1 VLLPVRGICDELV
14 KLRTAHAAAVD
25 RIRMAELYA
34 SVKREVFEL
43 FRMMVEAIDLRY
55 AINTRGAAVD
65 DVARNR
71 QFFEK
76 IEILAQKGLDVR
88 SRTWNVLVS
97 VRFYSAH
104 RDTPIL
110 KANLGRAFQARYNGS
125 PEVALEALWIGFWL

>member
-1 VLLPVRGICDELV
+1 MLLPVRGICDELV

-43 FRMMVEAIDLRY
+43 FRIMVEAIDLRY

-76 IEILAQKGLDVR
+76 IEILAKKGLNVR
-88 SRTWNVLVS
+88 SRTWNVLV
-97 VRFYSAH
+97 
-104 RDTPIL
+104 
-110 KANLGRAFQARYNGS
+110 
-125 PEVALEALWIGFWL
+125 